1 MPLILWM
8 NFSHV
13 QMICIANLYDCCK
26 CIIYTALYLYICMFY
41 DMFHILL
48 SCESQGSIKC
58 VLYCIDVNKFSI
70 IEPMF
75 RQWVLT
81 NLRYFLL
88 FPELRIVWCPRVRE
102 LRCSEEGVILHILFK
117 VANTPAKE
125 ICLMN
130 IKFTQSSLLH
140 KKIKITFPQR
150 NAFAE
155 TNINYRKPYNICPHK
170 WLYSCF
176 MLLAGLRIRH

>member
-1 MPLILWM
+1 MY
-8 NFSHV
+8 
-13 QMICIANLYDCCK
+13 NLH
-26 CIIYTALYLYICMFY
+26 CIISIYLYVLRHVPHPIVLWVSGIHKMC
-41 DMFHILL
+41 I
-48 SCESQGSIKC
+48 